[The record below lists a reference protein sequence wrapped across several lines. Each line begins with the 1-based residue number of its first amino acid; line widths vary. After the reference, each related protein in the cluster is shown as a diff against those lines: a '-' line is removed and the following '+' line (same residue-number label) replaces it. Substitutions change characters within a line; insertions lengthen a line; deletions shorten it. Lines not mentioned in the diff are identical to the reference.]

1 MGISLLDIPSFFEDI
16 VRCGDRRFKLV
27 VGWRESLREALQL
40 FFLSIGI
47 SNSGGRRSR
56 PDLAKVA
63 TGQGWQVENC
73 VPAVVDHEGK
83 WALRL
88 DAQPG
93 EGVVWLSDHDFLT
106 GKIDLRLAAVEQEA
120 GVLLRPLATLSAD
133 TADHIS
139 FSFTSPDENGIELC
153 LRMKTTGQSHESR
166 HHFPPRRR
174 GEWIPMRVVVSR
186 EYTSVFVDRDHVP
199 SLKAPH
205 GQTGARPARIG
216 IWRGPGHLALVADLR
231 LIESDEWNLA

>member
-1 MGISLLDIPSFFEDI
+1 MWRQTFQTGS
-16 VRCGDRRFKLV
+16 
-27 VGWRESLREALQL
+27 GWRESLREALQL

-106 GKIDLRLAAVEQEA
+106 GKIDLRLAAVAQEA
-120 GVLLRPLATLSAD
+120 GLLLRPLTASSGDA
-133 TADHIS
+133 ADHIS
-139 FSFTSPDENGIELC
+139 FSFLHPDESGIQLL
-153 LRMKTTGQSHESR
+153 LRLKTAGQLHESS

-174 GEWIPMRVVVSR
+174 GEWIPMRLVVSR

-199 SLKAPH
+199 SLKTAH
-205 GQTGARPARIG
+205 GHQGARPARIG
-216 IWRGPGHLALVADLR
+216 VWRGSGSLALVTDLR
-231 LIESDEWNLA
+231 LIETDEWNLT